1 MAQSRGFRTAARRYK
16 SLFWPMMA
24 IYVAAILAAK
34 FLIDEDTAPV
44 WLNAVCAIA
53 VTLPVLGTL
62 YAIRRQSDE
71 TDEYTRM
78 RQLMALRDGGLIT
91 AGAIFVV
98 GFLQI
103 FDVIGAVDVF
113 WFGPLFFMAYGLSKM
128 TDCFG
133 RTV

>member
-91 AGAIFVV
+91 AGAIFLV

>member
-1 MAQSRGFRTAARRYK
+1 MAQTRGFRTANRRYK
-16 SLFWPMMA
+16 LLFWPMMA
-24 IYVAAILAAK
+24 VYVAIILGAK
-34 FLIDEDTAPV
+34 FLIDEDTAPA
-44 WLNAVCAIA
+44 WLNAACAVA
-53 VTLPVLGTL
+53 ATVPLLGTL

-78 RQLMALRDGGLIT
+78 KQLKALRDGGLIT
-91 AGAIFVV
+91 AGITFLI

-113 WFGPLFFMAYGLSKM
+113 WFGPLFFVAFGLSSLSH
-128 TDCFG
+128 CVG

>member
-1 MAQSRGFRTAARRYK
+1 MAQTRGFRTAARRYK

-24 IYVAAILAAK
+24 IYVAAVLAAK
-34 FLIDEDTAPV
+34 FLIDGDTAPV
-44 WLNAVCAIA
+44 WLNAICAVA

-91 AGAIFVV
+91 AGAIFLV

>member
-1 MAQSRGFRTAARRYK
+1 MTQTRGFRTATRRYK
-16 SLFWPMMA
+16 ALFWPMMA
-24 IYVAAILAAK
+24 IYVAIIFGAK

-44 WLNAVCAIA
+44 WLNAACAVA
-53 VTLPVLGTL
+53 ATLPIVGTL
-62 YAIRRQSDE
+62 YAIRRQTDE

-91 AGAIFVV
+91 AAVAFLV

-103 FDVIGAVDVF
+103 FEVIGPVDAF
-113 WFGPLFFMAYGLSKM
+113 WFGPLFFLAFGLSKM

>member
-1 MAQSRGFRTAARRYK
+1 MAQSRGFRSAARRYK

-24 IYVAAILAAK
+24 LYVAIILGAK
-34 FLIDEDTAPV
+34 FFIDEDTAPA
-44 WLNAVCAIA
+44 WLNAACALA
-53 VTLPVLGTL
+53 ATLPIVGTL
-62 YAIRRQSDE
+62 YAIRRQTDE

-91 AGAIFVV
+91 AAITFLV

-113 WFGPLFFMAYGLSKM
+113 WFGPLFFLAFGLSNM
-128 TDCFG
+128 TNCFG

>member
-44 WLNAVCAIA
+44 WLNAVCAVA

-91 AGAIFVV
+91 AGAIFLV
-98 GFLQI
+98 GFLQL

-113 WFGPLFFMAYGLSKM
+113 WFGPLFFMAFGLSKM